1 MCITV
6 YRRWSVRYGMA
17 HTIMDKRQNGKG
29 FRKLWRLG
37 TDDVNT
43 GHFDIS
49 ADDELIVREGNFQ
62 YNIFDIIKRYG
73 TATEIMFPTIIE
85 NRVRDLIETFT
96 AYIKVLGYKGKF
108 FYHYP
113 MKVNQNKEFVLPA
126 VAEGANLE
134 VASAN
139 ELFLVKRMIMED
151 KFAPR
156 IRVICNGPKTERYI
170 QLIEELRGKGLT
182 VIPIIEDYVELER
195 LSKFSGEV
203 GIRVDLSVKVK
214 SHWDKK
220 FNRFGFTEE
229 ELVKL
234 GRIRN
239 LTILHY
245 HISSQVESIEG
256 FLVPLKRALE
266 LFKELKD
273 KNPSLDTLDI
283 GGGAGVPY
291 NKYKR
296 FYSSKNLVQRI
307 VKAAKQ
313 QCDALGLKH
322 PNLIVE
328 WGRYVVAP
336 AQITVYRILAE
347 KEVQNKGKNKWY
359 VVDGSFMNDLIDT
372 WALKQKWHVIPVN
385 EMRSSKMEKVWL
397 AGSSCD
403 SDDKYTNGGSYVLLP
418 RLPEKDPLYV
428 AFLDTGAYQD
438 SLASHHCLLS
448 SPLKLI
454 ATNGEIKVAR
464 KRETAEDVGRLFGW

>member
-1 MCITV
+1 MVAGKKI
-6 YRRWSVRYGMA
+6 VRME
-17 HTIMDKRQNGKG
+17 TTTKNGKG
-29 FRKLWRLG
+29 FRKMWRLG
-37 TDDVNT
+37 FEEVNT
-43 GHFDIS
+43 SHFDIS
-49 ADDELIVREGNFQ
+49 PDDELVVREGNYQ
-62 YNIFDIIKRYG
+62 YNIFDIIKKYG
-73 TATEIMFPTIIE
+73 TSTEILFPTIIE
-85 NRVRDLIETFT
+85 NRVRDLLETFN
-96 AYIKVLGYKGKF
+96 AYIKVLGYKGRF

-139 ELFLVKRMIMED
+139 ELFLVKRMIEQD
-151 KFAPR
+151 KFTNR

-203 GIRVDLSVKVK
+203 GIRVDLSIKVK
-214 SHWDKK
+214 SHWDKR
-220 FNRFGFTEE
+220 FNRFGFTED
-229 ELVKL
+229 ELLKL
-234 GRIRN
+234 GKIRN

-245 HISSQVESIEG
+245 HISSQVESIDG
-256 FLVPLKRALE
+256 LVAPVKRALE
-266 LFKELKD
+266 LFSKMKL
-273 KNPSLDTLDI
+273 KNPGLDTLDI

-291 NKYKR
+291 NKYKN

-307 VKAAKQ
+307 VKTAKQ
-313 QCDALGLKH
+313 TCDALGIKH

-336 AQITVYRILAE
+336 AQITVYRVLAE
-347 KEVQNKGKNKWY
+347 KDVNNKGKNKWY

-385 EMRSSKMEKVWL
+385 NMRNPKLERVWL

-403 SDDKYTNGGSYVLLP
+403 SDDKYTNGGSHVLLP
-418 RLPEKDPLYV
+418 RLEEGPQFV

-454 ATNGEIKVAR
+454 ASNGEIKVAR
-464 KRETAEDVGRLFGW
+464 KRETPEDVGRLFGW